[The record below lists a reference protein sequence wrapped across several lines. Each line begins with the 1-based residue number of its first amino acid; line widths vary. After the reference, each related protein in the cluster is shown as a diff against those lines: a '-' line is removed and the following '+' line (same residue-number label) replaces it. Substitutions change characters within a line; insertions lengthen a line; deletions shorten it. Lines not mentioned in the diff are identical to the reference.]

1 MIEHLVLFKLKAD
14 ADAAAITVAF
24 LGLKA
29 AIPAIHEI
37 SFGAHRT
44 SRRSDSTTILGSQAS
59 SLHYHATVFS
69 CNSSSAMVL
78 FLIVVV

>member
-1 MIEHLVLFKLKAD
+1 MLFKLKAD
-14 ADAAAITVAF
+14 ADAAAITAAF

-44 SRRSDSTTILGSQAS
+44 FRRSEIAPSAITTTLSSFSTTIPRCFPEIFPRGDDTT
-59 SLHYHATVFS
+59 HHF
-69 CNSSSAMVL
+69 
-78 FLIVVV
+78 